1 MNKAMKLIKIGAIMV
16 GASLGLIISGLITLC
31 MYDAIAYALNAPI
44 L

>member
-1 MNKAMKLIKIGAIMV
+1 MKKDINWIKVGAIMF
-16 GASLGLIISGLITLC
+16 GAGLGLVISGFLTLC